1 MHIILIILL
10 VLAFAYSIAL
20 VVMNNQAVAVNLL
33 FSQIPAINSGLVMV
47 AAIFLGILIGIVL
60 SLLLFRVLQNKWEIS
75 RLKKELQQ
83 TQSQLNEAN
92 IKLADQAEKIRQLQL
107 SRETEQMLASAP
119 VTTAP
124 INETSQF

>member
-47 AAIFLGILIGIVL
+47 ATIFLGILIGIVL

-107 SRETEQMLASAP
+107 SRETEQMLASTP